1 MLIDIMG
8 TTWAM
13 VERSEKDDPLLKDCD
28 GYTDWTTK
36 EIVIEREI
44 GGGLHNIESYV
55 KKVKRHEIVHAF
67 LLECGLD
74 ECSGGTDAWASN
86 EVMVDWIARIG
97 PRIYETWKAAGVI

>member
-36 EIVIEREI
+36 EIVIER
-44 GGGLHNIESYV
+44 
-55 KKVKRHEIVHAF
+55 R
-67 LLECGLD
+67 
-74 ECSGGTDAWASN
+74 
-86 EVMVDWIARIG
+86 
-97 PRIYETWKAAGVI
+97 